1 MANKKGSPRET
12 RGKKTN
18 GRASGRGDLPS
29 TIARSDKHAQEIF
42 KKARASAQKEYGS
55 GASEYRVA
63 YAALKH
69 EYKKQGD
76 KWVPKKNWGA
86 SDPQAARG
94 PTTHPKSTSE
104 PRAPTARGRVAQTAR
119 RARAQGKEARKAYE
133 KNRRKKK
140 A

>member
-1 MANKKGSPRET
+1 MPGKNSDNKGSN
-12 RGKKTN
+12 GKGTI
-18 GRASGRGDLPS
+18 PS

-42 KKARASAQKEYGS
+42 KKARGAARKEYGS

-63 YAALKH
+63 YAALKN

-76 KWVPKKNWGA
+76 HWVPKKHKGP

-94 PTTHPKSTSE
+94 PTTHPKSTVE
-104 PRAPTARGRVAQTAR
+104 PRAPTARGMVAHSAR
-119 RARAQGKEARKAYE
+119 EARKSREARKEYE
-133 KNRRKKK
+133 KSRRGKEK